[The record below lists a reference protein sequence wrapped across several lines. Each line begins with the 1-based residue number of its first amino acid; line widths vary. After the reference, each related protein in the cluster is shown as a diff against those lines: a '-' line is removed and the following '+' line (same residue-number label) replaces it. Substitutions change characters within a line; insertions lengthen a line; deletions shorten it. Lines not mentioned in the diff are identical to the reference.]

1 MKKAMQSSAN
11 TRLCVGGGE
20 SAFLKGLQVRN
31 THCEDARISPA
42 ASVCVAFH
50 HVADRVL
57 KAWYSKVS
65 ERENNQPLLPGVKQK
80 HSAPALC
87 AKGMGRKQRESWP
100 LPQF

>member
-1 MKKAMQSSAN
+1 M
-11 TRLCVGGGE
+11 
-20 SAFLKGLQVRN
+20 RN

-65 ERENNQPLLPGVKQK
+65 KRENNQPLLPGVKQK
-80 HSAPALC
+80 HSAPAFC
-87 AKGMGRKQRESWP
+87 AKGQWEETGNHGNSSSSESYTWHTEAEV
-100 LPQF
+100 